1 MVLVQSLEKI
11 SENLGSNDGEKC
23 VNLFRQNRNNLT
35 NLNTQYKINKIYMEQ
50 VTLEFNKQIN
60 NIQSNK

>member
-11 SENLGSNDGEKC
+11 SENLGSNDGEKF

-35 NLNTQYKINKIYMEQ
+35 NLNTQYKINMEQ